1 MLIEAI
7 QQPIRFRARDGK
19 EFVLPLRTPVD
30 VPDAVAQR
38 IVDRAG
44 KKVRIVRRGV
54 HDWLMAWRELAEV
67 TSGLTAEDPR
77 LTPVLEA
84 LDGCDAAFIADDW
97 EAFEQAREGVRRAM
111 QGASAG
117 GRR

>member
-1 MLIEAI
+1 MNELVKLAKEHLGKSRHV
-7 QQPIRFRARDGK
+7 QPNW
-19 EFVLPLRTPVD
+19 
-30 VPDAVAQR
+30 VA
-38 IVDRAG
+38 
-44 KKVRIVRRGV
+44 
-54 HDWLMAWRELAEV
+54 AWRELAEA
-67 TSGLTAEDPR
+67 TYGLTSEDPR
-77 LTPVLEA
+77 LKPVLAA